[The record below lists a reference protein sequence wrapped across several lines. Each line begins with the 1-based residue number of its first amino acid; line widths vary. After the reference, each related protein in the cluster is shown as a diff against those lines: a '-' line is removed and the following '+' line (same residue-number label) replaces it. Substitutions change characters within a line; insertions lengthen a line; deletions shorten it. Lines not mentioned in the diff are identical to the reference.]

1 MFSYLC
7 TRKSNKQITMKDL
20 HLQLTDKEFNV
31 LLFAINTRLQAIRG
45 FNAFEEERLESI
57 KNTLLENDTTL
68 LR

>member
-7 TRKSNKQITMKDL
+7 TRKSIKQITMKDL

-45 FNAFEEERLESI
+45 FNAFEEERL
-57 KNTLLENDTTL
+57 
-68 LR
+68 

>member
-1 MFSYLC
+1 
-7 TRKSNKQITMKDL
+7 MKDL